1 MALNPDKNVKLYY
14 TIKEVAKRFGI
25 NESTLRY
32 WETEF
37 PQLRPKTVRSTNV
50 RQYSEA
56 DIEEISLI
64 YNLVKVRGFKLS
76 AAQKM
81 LSANRKGAEKSSEVL
96 DLLTSVRAQLT
107 ELRKQLDGLV

>member
-37 PQLRPKTVRSTNV
+37 PQLRPKTVQSTKV

-96 DLLTSVRAQLT
+96 ELLTSVRAQLT